1 MRVVDVEDCTA
12 LFVFMVDACRTE
24 DSGSLEEELIKR
36 ALHYHPLFKEEN
48 DVVLNMLEEG
58 TSTTECC
65 VSNKPFQRKKDDRS
79 AWLSMLKQH
88 AGDDQ

>member
-36 ALHYHPLFKEEN
+36 ASHSHLLFKEN
-48 DVVLNMLEEG
+48 DTAFYYRLDESIMPKVHYA
-58 TSTTECC
+58 SI
-65 VSNKPFQRKKDDRS
+65 KPFKRKKDEGNT
-79 AWLSMLKQH
+79 WLSIVKH
-88 AGDDQ
+88 NTGVCP